1 MKDKKGLLFVLSGPS
16 GAGKSTVIREVL
28 RRNPALYFSIS
39 CTTRPPR
46 QQEKDGFHYFF
57 IDHNQFKAMI
67 ARDEFL
73 EYAEYVGNYYGTPLP
88 QIKSKLDAGID
99 VLLDIEIQG
108 AIHVREKMPESV
120 SIFLAPPSFQE
131 LERRLRSRNTDKE
144 EKILSRLKTARA
156 EFQKMPLYDY
166 VVINHK
172 VEDAVSEIE
181 SILKAEHCRTAH
193 RMQLIEEE

>member
-1 MKDKKGLLFVLSGPS
+1 MKNKKGLLFVLSGPS

-28 RRNPALYFSIS
+28 RRNPALYFSVS

-46 QQEKDGFHYFF
+46 QQEENGAHYFF
-57 IDHNQFKAMI
+57 IGHDEFKEMI
-67 ARDEFL
+67 ARGEFL

-88 QIKSKLDAGID
+88 QIKARLDAGID

-108 AIHVREKMPESV
+108 AVRVREKMPESV
-120 SIFLAPPSFQE
+120 SIFLAPPSFDE
-131 LERRLRSRNTDKE
+131 LERRLRSRNTDHE

-166 VVINHK
+166 IVINHT
-172 VEDAVSEIE
+172 VEDAVSDIQ
-181 SILKAEHCRTAH
+181 SIVAAEHCKTIRC
-193 RMQLIEEE
+193 MQLIEEE